1 MAGPTPFKAELA
13 KVARRENESLGALRR
28 GDQALEERILF
39 YCHEVG
45 ISATPDVKA
54 HYSAVFISWCM
65 RAAGASKMDFP
76 ATSGHWEY
84 ARRALR
90 NAEHEQGPF
99 RARQLESYAPKP
111 GDVIHVNRDDGKVNY
126 DQVRNGACSYKAE
139 SGIVVDIQPGEALIV
154 MGNQE
159 PAGTVGTEKLALAV
173 SGLLVRRT
181 SNPFIC
187 VIEVLK

>member
-1 MAGPTPFKAELA
+1 MTGLTSFKAELVR
-13 KVARRENESLGALRR
+13 VAWHEHETLGALWR

-45 ISATPDVKA
+45 ISAIPDVKA

-65 RAAGASKMDFP
+65 RAAGASKTDFP
-76 ATSGHWEY
+76 PTAGHWVY
-84 ARRALR
+84 ASQALR
-90 NAEHEQGPF
+90 NAEHEKGLF
-99 RARQLESYAPKP
+99 RARRVESYAPKV
-111 GDVIHVNRDDGKVNY
+111 GDVIHVNRDDGKVDY
-126 DQVRNGACSYKAE
+126 DRVGHGQYNSE
-139 SGIVVDIQPGEALIV
+139 SGIVVDIRPGEALIV

-159 PAGTVGTEKLALAV
+159 PAGTVGTEKLALAD
-173 SGLLVRRT
+173 SGLLVQRT